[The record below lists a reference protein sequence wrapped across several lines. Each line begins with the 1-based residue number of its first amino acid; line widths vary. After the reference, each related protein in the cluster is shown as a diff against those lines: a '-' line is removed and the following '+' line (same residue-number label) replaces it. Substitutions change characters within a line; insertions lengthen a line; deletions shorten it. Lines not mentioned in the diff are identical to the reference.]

1 MWKSLCCYFYYPKRL
16 FFISAWNLTLNLL
29 KIIKYMLNL
38 KKNKLISH
46 YTCWQPC
53 VRILVEGTSLASH
66 QGPQLRGA
74 GISPQQP
81 SAAFSLYFSQSPALL
96 GTAFLS
102 FSASEDIQ
110 PGQGACW
117 GSPRSL
123 LVPLRVDESP
133 WNLLG
138 SSAGSHPRFWSPE
151 NQSVSPRSC
160 TGTWLRHGSEAHP
173 DPPVQSGEY
182 LLPPV

>member
-1 MWKSLCCYFYYPKRL
+1 MQIWNSNIFCIMFAMLLIFSAMWKSLCCYFYYPKRL

-110 PGQGACW
+110 PGQEACCW
-117 GSPRSL
+117 LTQEPARSAQGGWIPLKLIGVFCWLSP
-123 LVPLRVDESP
+123 
-133 WNLLG
+133 
-138 SSAGSHPRFWSPE
+138 
-151 NQSVSPRSC
+151 
-160 TGTWLRHGSEAHP
+160 
-173 DPPVQSGEY
+173 
-182 LLPPV
+182 